1 MLRKLGRRA
10 GRVGPPLVGVA
21 ALAGIVLVISPA
33 SLGRALSRFNAAF
46 VPAILALWV
55 AFYLLQGVRWHLLL
69 RETGARLAARDTVL
83 LNMAGQTITALL
95 PLGDLTRAVLSA
107 RSPRSSSAP
116 SSPPSRSRS

>member
-1 MLRKLGRRA
+1 GWEARRHLASIADGGREAVYRRPNIRVVRWQQVLRKLGRRA

-21 ALAGIVLVISPA
+21 ALAGIVLAISPA

-83 LNMAGQTITALL
+83 LNMAGQTIT
-95 PLGDLTRAVLSA
+95 
-107 RSPRSSSAP
+107 
-116 SSPPSRSRS
+116 